1 MDNLLKQYFTI
12 QKLKDAFFTTDFLT
26 LRKDDCAKMHFFVV
40 DLMFLNIVISLHST
54 KKEVQGTARE
64 DQDLVS
70 S

>member
-54 KKEVQGTARE
+54 KKEV
-64 DQDLVS
+64 
-70 S
+70 